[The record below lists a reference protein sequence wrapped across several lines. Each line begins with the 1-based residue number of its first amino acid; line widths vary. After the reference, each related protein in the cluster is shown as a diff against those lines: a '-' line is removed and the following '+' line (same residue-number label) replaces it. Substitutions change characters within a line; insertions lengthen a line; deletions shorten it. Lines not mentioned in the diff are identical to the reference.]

1 MTTTDLAWT
10 MDDLDDVDEI
20 DDSRVCRCN
29 YEEDE
34 KNQKILVGSGS
45 LAETSVLT
53 PIPRNRSHLP
63 IYATPHQLVPF
74 WVLPSAFTASPR

>member
-1 MTTTDLAWT
+1 

-34 KNQKILVGSGS
+34 KNRKILVGYGIRISRDQCVNAYS
-45 LAETSVLT
+45 SQHRVAQQY
-53 PIPRNRSHLP
+53 NRYIQS
-63 IYATPHQLVPF
+63 TV
-74 WVLPSAFTASPR
+74 

>member
-1 MTTTDLAWT
+1 

-34 KNQKILVGSGS
+34 KNRKILVGYGI

-53 PIPRNRSHLP
+53 PIPRNTISLSGKEIP
-63 IYATPHQLVPF
+63 VLSVLYA
-74 WVLPSAFTASPR
+74 AE

>member
-1 MTTTDLAWT
+1 MTTTDLAWI

-34 KNQKILVGSGS
+34 KNQKILVGYGI
-45 LAETSVLT
+45 LAESSVLT
-53 PIPRNRSHLP
+53 PIPRNNGRFLCTLRRLLLRTEK
-63 IYATPHQLVPF
+63 A
-74 WVLPSAFTASPR
+74 

>member
-1 MTTTDLAWT
+1 MITTDLAWI

-20 DDSRVCRCN
+20 NDSRVCRCN

-34 KNQKILVGSGS
+34 KNRKILVGYGI

-53 PIPRNRSHLP
+53 PIPRNTYCYRRGAPPCSEP
-63 IYATPHQLVPF
+63 TVKDC
-74 WVLPSAFTASPR
+74 

>member
-1 MTTTDLAWT
+1 

-20 DDSRVCRCN
+20 DHSRVCRCN

-34 KNQKILVGSGS
+34 KNRKILVGYGI

-53 PIPRNRSHLP
+53 PIPRN
-63 IYATPHQLVPF
+63 ITPNFQLDEPF
-74 WVLPSAFTASPR
+74 R